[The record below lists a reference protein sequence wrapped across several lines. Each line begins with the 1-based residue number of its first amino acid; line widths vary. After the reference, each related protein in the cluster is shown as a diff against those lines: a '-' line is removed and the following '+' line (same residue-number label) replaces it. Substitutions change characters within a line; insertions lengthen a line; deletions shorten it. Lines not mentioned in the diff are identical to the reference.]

1 MIKYSIKDG
10 FKVNHKYAQS
20 AGEIMQELE
29 AENRLTAKEL
39 VDVSRPE
46 EAPLHDYFEWDNE
59 IAAEKFREEQGRY
72 LIRAIVEVEEPD
84 DMPDTVELT
93 VVTKSFYNIGTND
106 ENYYHINTIV
116 REKDKAQQ
124 LLETAIRELRQFERR
139 YEIIRDKLTGVFE
152 AIDRLEA

>member
-20 AGEIMQELE
+20 AGEIMRELE

-46 EAPLHDYFEWDNE
+46 DAPLHDYFEWDNE

-116 REKDKAQQ
+116 RENDKAQQ

-139 YEIIRDKLTGVFE
+139 YEIIRDKLAGVFE
-152 AIDRLEA
+152 VIDRLEA

>member
-10 FKVNHKYAQS
+10 FKVNKKYAQS
-20 AGEIMQELE
+20 AGEIMRELE

-39 VDVSRPE
+39 VDVSRPDD
-46 EAPLHDYFEWDNE
+46 APLHDYFEWDNE

-72 LIRAIVEVEEPD
+72 LIRAIAEVEEPD

-93 VVTKSFYNIGTND
+93 VVTKSFYSIGTND